1 VRPVKRGQVSG
12 LAYTPGCVA
21 VMVEM
26 YHTGCVPVVRA
37 EIVAVIEH
45 ALSDRLGDWRVLT
58 VGSEGE

>member
-1 VRPVKRGQVSG
+1 
-12 LAYTPGCVA
+12 
-21 VMVEM
+21 MVEM